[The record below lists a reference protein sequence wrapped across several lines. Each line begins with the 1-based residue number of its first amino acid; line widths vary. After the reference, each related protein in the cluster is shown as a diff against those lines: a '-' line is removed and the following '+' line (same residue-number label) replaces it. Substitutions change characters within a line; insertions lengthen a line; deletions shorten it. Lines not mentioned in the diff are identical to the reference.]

1 VGTAGV
7 ALGFEKGVCIKA
19 DAVVHRR
26 LLLPLSYC
34 TEQSYV
40 VARTSTEGNLGLGL
54 QNITSKKA
62 LHAVLCMC
70 VLYMY
75 HGAGW
80 GIQDR

>member
-1 VGTAGV
+1 MGTAGV

-19 DAVVHRR
+19 DAFVQRR
-26 LLLPLSYC
+26 LLLLLSYC
-34 TEQSYV
+34 TEQSCV
-40 VARTSTEGNLGLGL
+40 VARTSTEGNTGLGL

-62 LHAVLCMC
+62 LHAVLCTC
-70 VLYMY
+70 VLY